1 MIRPVMFETP
11 AEHPMPWLL
20 SRKPELLFFLFPTV
34 HVAGESFEP
43 DGLLRIKYNDKVR
56 FVAVMMAESGRTL
69 EQRIPMPLLSLN
81 QEQLAPPNVAGL
93 IARVRDLVETDRPRV
108 ATGWAA

>member
-1 MIRPVMFETP
+1 MIRCVMFSTP
-11 AEHPMPWLL
+11 EEHPMPWLL

-34 HVAGESFEP
+34 HVAEQEFRP
-43 DGLLRIKYNDKVR
+43 DGLIRLRENGKVR
-56 FVAVMMAESGRTL
+56 FVAVMMSESGRTL
-69 EQRIPMPLLSLN
+69 SQRIPMPLLTLHE
-81 QEQLAPPNVAGL
+81 QQLAPPNVPDL